1 MSRQRDRDEFIAL
14 MAMEGVGVDVARKLI
29 RAGATLHWLAERAC
43 SSEAADR
50 DRIPCPGERRSAE
63 CLCEHWSGCGCPE
76 TAAGALVGAGHHK
89 VTRISVHGP
98 GEPTENLAAGAGG
111 SGAGQRQRVCE
122 VLAGGDSPDC
132 WLAAGSRVRVAASHA
147 AQEVSRVASRP
158 CVR

>member
-29 RAGATLHWLAERAC
+29 RAGATLHRLAELEC

-89 VTRISVHGP
+89 VTRISVHG
-98 GEPTENLAAGAGG
+98 
-111 SGAGQRQRVCE
+111 QRVE
-122 VLAGGDSPDC
+122 R
-132 WLAAGSRVRVAASHA
+132 RVRALCATVGLVPVFRGDPRGAVLKVKVPSG
-147 AQEVSRVASRP
+147 RVCAP
-158 CVR
+158 

>member
-29 RAGATLHWLAERAC
+29 RAGATLHWLAELEC

-89 VTRISVHGP
+89 VTRISVHG
-98 GEPTENLAAGAGG
+98 
-111 SGAGQRQRVCE
+111 QRVE
-122 VLAGGDSPDC
+122 R
-132 WLAAGSRVRVAASHA
+132 RVRALCATVGLVPVFRGDPRGAVLTVKVPSG
-147 AQEVSRVASRP
+147 RVCAP
-158 CVR
+158 